1 MKKNLVLKITLLISA
16 ALIIFA
22 VVVGVVIANNNSRLM
37 NNELIRLTNVY
48 AEYAAIT
55 SADEVANISD
65 KDKDVRITVIALDG
79 RVIADSLADSESLD
93 NHLNRT
99 EIQNALN
106 GDNDSVVIRY
116 SETADTDLMYYAVK
130 VNIGDTEVFV
140 RASMPS
146 VNMDTYMIT
155 AAIIISVLTIV
166 IIAISVLIANNLAK
180 SSLMPLESVRISLEN
195 IKEGKYTNIMPHEKY
210 TEINGMLSSINDV
223 ADSLSQTMANL
234 NKEKLKLQYLT
245 ENMAQAVIATN
256 ANDNVVMSNAKATAL
271 FGELI
276 GRNIELL
283 LCDKQLIEAYHN
295 SEVNNISTVVIEK
308 NKKYYRISISTTPL
322 DKEEIHKI
330 ILITDITKIKL
341 AELERRE
348 FFANCSHELK
358 TPLTVIK
365 GYSELLKN
373 KMVKGEKADKYYDSI
388 INDSDRLLGMIDDM
402 LTLSRLDEKING
414 KPQEINLFSRIN
426 EIIRAVSDTDIK
438 GVTYTVEGDK
448 NAIVKMSPSNFEA
461 LFKNVIENAFKYN
474 KPSGSVHI
482 NIKEMDKN
490 ITATIKDSGIG
501 IANEDLPRVTDRFY
515 RVNRNDN
522 NVNGYGLGLA
532 IVKHV
537 AELSNIDFSIDSTL
551 GEGTTVTLVFKNHK
565 LNNSEVKN

>member
-1 MKKNLVLKITLLISA
+1 MKKNLVLKITLLISV

-22 VVVGVVIANNNSRLM
+22 VVVGVVIADNNSRLM

-79 RVIADSLADSESLD
+79 RVIADSLADNESLD
-93 NHLNRT
+93 NHLNRA
-99 EIQNALN
+99 EIQNALK
-106 GDNDSVVIRY
+106 GDNNNVVVRY

-155 AAIIISVLTIV
+155 AAIIITVLTIV

-271 FGELI
+271 FGELN

-283 LCDKQLIEAYHN
+283 LCDKQLIEVYHS
-295 SEVNNISTVVIEK
+295 SEVNNISTVVIER

-322 DKEEIHKI
+322 DEEEIHKI

-373 KMVKGEKADKYYDSI
+373 KMVKGEKADKYFDSI

-426 EIIRAVSDTDIK
+426 EIVKAVSDTDIK
-438 GVTYTVEGDK
+438 GVAYTVEGDK

-474 KPSGSVHI
+474 KPNGSVNI
-482 NIKEMDKN
+482 NIEETDKN

-501 IANEDLPRVTDRFY
+501 IAREDLPRVTDRFY

-522 NVNGYGLGLA
+522 NVKGYGLGLA

-537 AELSNIDFSIDSTL
+537 AELSGIDFMIDSVL
-551 GEGTTVTLVFKNHK
+551 GKGTTVTLVFAK
-565 LNNSEVKN
+565 LTH

>member
-1 MKKNLVLKITLLISA
+1 MKKNLVLKITLLISV

-22 VVVGVVIANNNSRLM
+22 VVVGVVIADNNSRLM

-93 NHLNRT
+93 NHLNRA
-99 EIQNALN
+99 EIQNALK

-155 AAIIISVLTIV
+155 AAIIITVLTIV

-256 ANDNVVMSNAKATAL
+256 ANDKVVMSNAKATAL
-271 FGELI
+271 FGELN

-283 LCDKQLIEAYHN
+283 LCDKQLIEVYHS
-295 SEVNNISTVVIEK
+295 SEVNNISTVVIER

-322 DKEEIHKI
+322 DEEEIHKI

-373 KMVKGEKADKYYDSI
+373 KMVKGEKADKYFDSI

-426 EIIRAVSDTDIK
+426 EIVKAVSDTDIK
-438 GVTYTVEGDK
+438 GVAYTVEGDK

-474 KPSGSVHI
+474 KPNGSVNI
-482 NIKEMDKN
+482 NIEETDKN

-501 IANEDLPRVTDRFY
+501 IAREDLPRVTDRFY

-522 NVNGYGLGLA
+522 NVKGYGLGLA

-537 AELSNIDFSIDSTL
+537 AELSGIDFMIDSVL
-551 GEGTTVTLVFKNHK
+551 GKGTTVTLVFAKPTH
-565 LNNSEVKN
+565 

>member
-22 VVVGVVIANNNSRLM
+22 VVVGVVIADNNSRLM

-93 NHLNRT
+93 NHLNRA
-99 EIQNALN
+99 EIQNALK
-106 GDNDSVVIRY
+106 GDNNNVVVRY

-155 AAIIISVLTIV
+155 AAIIITVLTIV

-283 LCDKQLIEAYHN
+283 LCDKKLIEAYHN
-295 SEVNNISTVVIEK
+295 SEVNNISTVVIER

-322 DKEEIHKI
+322 DEEEIHKI

-373 KMVKGEKADKYYDSI
+373 KMVKGEKADKYFDSI
-388 INDSDRLLGMIDDM
+388 INDSNRLLGMIDDM

-426 EIIRAVSDTDIK
+426 EIVKAVSDTDIK

-448 NAIVKMSPSNFEA
+448 NSIVKMSPSNFEA

-474 KPSGSVHI
+474 KPSGSLDI
-482 NIKEMDKN
+482 NIEEKDNN

-522 NVNGYGLGLA
+522 SIKGYGLGLA

-537 AELSNIDFSIDSTL
+537 AELSGIDFMIDSVL
-551 GEGTTVTLVFKNHK
+551 GEGTTVTLVFKK
-565 LNNSEVKN
+565 P

>member
-1 MKKNLVLKITLLISA
+1 MKKNLVLKITLLISV

-22 VVVGVVIANNNSRLM
+22 VVVGVVIADNNSRLM

-93 NHLNRT
+93 NHLNRA
-99 EIQNALN
+99 EIQNALK
-106 GDNDSVVIRY
+106 GDNNNVVIRY

-155 AAIIISVLTIV
+155 AAIIITVLTIV

-283 LCDKQLIEAYHN
+283 LCDKKLIEAYHN
-295 SEVNNISTVVIEK
+295 SEVNNISTVVIER

-322 DKEEIHKI
+322 DEEEIHKI

-373 KMVKGEKADKYYDSI
+373 KMVKGEKADKYFDSI
-388 INDSDRLLGMIDDM
+388 INDSNRLLGMIDDM

-426 EIIRAVSDTDIK
+426 EIVKAVSDTDIK

-474 KPSGSVHI
+474 KPSGSLDI
-482 NIKEMDKN
+482 NIEEKDNN

-522 NVNGYGLGLA
+522 SIKGYGLGLA

-537 AELSNIDFSIDSTL
+537 AELSGIDFMIDSVL
-551 GEGTTVTLVFKNHK
+551 GEGTTVTLVFKK
-565 LNNSEVKN
+565 P

>member
-1 MKKNLVLKITLLISA
+1 MKKNLVLKITLLISV

-22 VVVGVVIANNNSRLM
+22 VVVGVVIADNNSRLM

-79 RVIADSLADSESLD
+79 RVIADSLADNESLD
-93 NHLNRT
+93 NHLNRA
-99 EIQNALN
+99 EIQNALK

-155 AAIIISVLTIV
+155 AAIIITVLTIV

-283 LCDKQLIEAYHN
+283 LCDKKLIEAYHN
-295 SEVNNISTVVIEK
+295 SEVNNISTVVIER

-322 DKEEIHKI
+322 DEEEIHKI

-373 KMVKGEKADKYYDSI
+373 KMVKGEKADKYFDSI

-426 EIIRAVSDTDIK
+426 EIVKAVSDTDIK

-474 KPSGSVHI
+474 KPSGSLDI
-482 NIKEMDKN
+482 NIEEKDNN

-522 NVNGYGLGLA
+522 SIKGYGLGLA

-537 AELSNIDFSIDSTL
+537 AEPSGIDFMIDSVL
-551 GEGTTVTLVFKNHK
+551 GEGTTVTLVFKK
-565 LNNSEVKN
+565 P

>member
-1 MKKNLVLKITLLISA
+1 MKKNLVIKITLLISA

-93 NHLNRT
+93 NHLNRA
-99 EIQNALN
+99 EIQNALS

-130 VNIGDTEVFV
+130 VNIGETEVLV

-146 VNMDTYMIT
+146 VNMEAYMIT
-155 AAIIISVLTIV
+155 AAIIIAVLTVV

-180 SSLMPLESVRISLEN
+180 SSLMPLESVRKSLEN
-195 IKEGKYTNIMPHEKY
+195 IKEGSYNSVMPHEKY
-210 TEINGMLSSINDV
+210 SEINGMLSSINDV
-223 ADSLSQTMANL
+223 ADSLSQTMVNL

-245 ENMAQAVIATN
+245 ENMAQAVIATD
-256 ANDNVVMSNAKATAL
+256 ANNNVVMSNAKAIAL
-271 FGELI
+271 FGELT
-276 GRNIELL
+276 GKNIELM
-283 LCDKQLIEAYHN
+283 LCDKQLIEAYHS
-295 SEVNNISTVVIEK
+295 SEVNNISTIVIER
-308 NKKYYRISISTTPL
+308 NKKYYRVSISTTPL
-322 DKEEIHKI
+322 DEEEIHKI

-414 KPQEINLFSRIN
+414 KPQEINIYSRVG
-426 EIIRAVSDTDIK
+426 EIVKAVSDTDSK
-438 GVTYTVEGDK
+438 GVAYTVEGSK
-448 NAIVKMSPSNFEA
+448 NATVKMNPSNFEA

-474 KPSGSVHI
+474 KLGGRVDI
-482 NIKEMDKN
+482 NIEETDRK
-490 ITATIKDSGIG
+490 ITATVKDSGIG
-501 IANEDLPRVTDRFY
+501 IAREDLPRVTDRFY

-522 NVNGYGLGLA
+522 NVSGYGLGLA

-537 AELSNIDFSIDSTL
+537 SELSDIDFNIDSIV
-551 GEGTTVTLVFKNHK
+551 GEGTTVTLEFKK
-565 LNNSEVKN
+565 S

>member
-1 MKKNLVLKITLLISA
+1 MKKNLVLKITLLISV

-22 VVVGVVIANNNSRLM
+22 VVVGVVIADNNSRLM

-93 NHLNRT
+93 NHLNRA
-99 EIQNALN
+99 EIQNALK

-155 AAIIISVLTIV
+155 AAIIITVLTIV

-283 LCDKQLIEAYHN
+283 LCDKKLIEAYHN
-295 SEVNNISTVVIEK
+295 SEVNNISTVVIER

-322 DKEEIHKI
+322 DEEEIHKI

-373 KMVKGEKADKYYDSI
+373 KMVKGEKADKYFDSI

-474 KPSGSVHI
+474 KPNGSVNI
-482 NIKEMDKN
+482 NIEETDKN

-501 IANEDLPRVTDRFY
+501 IAREDLPRVTDRFY

-522 NVNGYGLGLA
+522 NVKGYGLGLA

-537 AELSNIDFSIDSTL
+537 AELSGIDFMIDSVL
-551 GEGTTVTLVFKNHK
+551 GKGTTVTLVFAKPTH
-565 LNNSEVKN
+565 

>member
-1 MKKNLVLKITLLISA
+1 MKKNLVLKITLLISV

-22 VVVGVVIANNNSRLM
+22 VVVGVVIADNNSRLM

-106 GDNDSVVIRY
+106 DDNDSVVIRY

-155 AAIIISVLTIV
+155 AAIIITVLTIV

-195 IKEGKYTNIMPHEKY
+195 IKEGKYSNIMPHEKY

-223 ADSLSQTMANL
+223 ADSLSQTMASL

-283 LCDKQLIEAYHN
+283 LCDKKLIEAYHN
-295 SEVNNISTVVIEK
+295 SEVNNISTVVIER

-322 DKEEIHKI
+322 DEEEIHKI

-373 KMVKGEKADKYYDSI
+373 KMVKGEKADKYFDSI

-474 KPSGSVHI
+474 KPNGSVNI
-482 NIKEMDKN
+482 NIEETDKN

-501 IANEDLPRVTDRFY
+501 IAREDLPRVTDRFY

-522 NVNGYGLGLA
+522 NVKGYGLGLA

-537 AELSNIDFSIDSTL
+537 AELSGIDFMIDSVL
-551 GEGTTVTLVFKNHK
+551 GKGTTVTLVFAKPTH
-565 LNNSEVKN
+565 

>member
-414 KPQEINLFSRIN
+414 KPQKINLFSRIN
-426 EIIRAVSDTDIK
+426 EIIRAVSDTDTK
-438 GVTYTVEGDK
+438 GVTYTVKGDK
-448 NAIVKMSPSNFEA
+448 NVIVKMSPSNFEA

-474 KPSGSVHI
+474 KPSGSVDI
-482 NIKEMDKN
+482 NIEETDKN

-501 IANEDLPRVTDRFY
+501 IANEDLQRVTDRFY

-522 NVNGYGLGLA
+522 SIKGYGLGLA

-537 AELSNIDFSIDSTL
+537 AELSGIDFMIDSTL
-551 GEGTTVTLVFKNHK
+551 GEGTTVTLVFTNMH
-565 LNNSEVKN
+565 

>member
-1 MKKNLVLKITLLISA
+1 MKKNLVLKITLLISV

-140 RASMPS
+140 RVSMPS

-330 ILITDITKIKL
+330 ILVTDITKIKL

-373 KMVKGEKADKYYDSI
+373 KMVKGEKADKYYDRI

-426 EIIRAVSDTDIK
+426 EIIRAVSDTDTK
-438 GVTYTVEGDK
+438 GVTYTVKGDK
-448 NAIVKMSPSNFEA
+448 NVIVKMSPSNFEA

-474 KPSGSVHI
+474 KPSGSVDI
-482 NIKEMDKN
+482 NIEEKDNN

-501 IANEDLPRVTDRFY
+501 IANEDLQRVTDRFY

-522 NVNGYGLGLA
+522 SIKGYGLGLA

-551 GEGTTVTLVFKNHK
+551 GEGTTVTLVFSNMH
-565 LNNSEVKN
+565 

>member
-1 MKKNLVLKITLLISA
+1 MKKNLVIKITLLISV

-22 VVVGVVIANNNSRLM
+22 VIVGVVIADNNSRLM

-48 AEYAAIT
+48 AEYAVIT
-55 SADEVANISD
+55 SAEDVAKISD

-79 RVIADSLADSESLD
+79 KVIADSLMSSESLD
-93 NHLNRT
+93 NHLSRQ

-106 GDNDSVVIRY
+106 GKNDSVVIRY
-116 SETADTDLMYYAVK
+116 SETAETNLMYYAVK
-130 VNIGDTEVFV
+130 VNIDGAEVFV

-146 VNMDTYMIT
+146 VNMDAYMIT
-155 AAIIISVLTIV
+155 AAIIIAVLTVI

-195 IKEGKYTNIMPHEKY
+195 IKDGKYSNVMPYEKY
-210 TEINGMLSSINDV
+210 SEINAMLSSINDV
-223 ADSLSQTMANL
+223 ADSLNQTMSNL

-245 ENMAQAVIATN
+245 ENMAQAVIATD
-256 ANDNVVMSNAKATAL
+256 ASDKVVMSNAKATTL
-271 FGELI
+271 FGEI
-276 GRNIELL
+276 DGKNIELS
-283 LCDKQLIEAYHN
+283 LCDKQLIDAYHS
-295 SEVNNISTVVIEK
+295 SEVNNITTVVIKK
-308 NKKYYRISISTTPL
+308 NKKYYRVSVSTTPF
-322 DKEEIHKI
+322 DEYEIHKI

-388 INDSDRLLGMIDDM
+388 ISDADRLLGMIDDM

-414 KPQEINLFSRIN
+414 KPQEINVYSRVS
-426 EIIRAVSDTDIK
+426 EIAKAVSDTDNK
-438 GVTYTVEGDK
+438 GVTYTVKGNK
-448 NAIVKMSPSNFEA
+448 NSNVHMGIANFES

-474 KPSGSVHI
+474 KPSGSVEI
-482 NIKEMDKN
+482 IVSESDAD
-490 ITATIKDSGIG
+490 ITATIKDSGVG
-501 IANEDLPRVTDRFY
+501 ISSQDLPRVTDRFY
-515 RVNRNDN
+515 RVNRNDSSMK
-522 NVNGYGLGLA
+522 GYGLGLA
-532 IVKHV
+532 IVKHIS
-537 AELSNIDFSIDSTL
+537 ELSGIDFKIDSTIDI
-551 GEGTTVTLVFKNHK
+551 GTTVTLKFKK
-565 LNNSEVKN
+565 LDSDK

>member
-1 MKKNLVLKITLLISA
+1 MKKNLVIKITLLISA

-93 NHLNRT
+93 NHLNRA
-99 EIQNALN
+99 EIQNALS

-130 VNIGDTEVFV
+130 VNIGETEVFV

-146 VNMDTYMIT
+146 VNMEAYMIT
-155 AAIIISVLTIV
+155 AAIIIAVLTVV

-180 SSLMPLESVRISLEN
+180 SSLMPLESVRKSLEN
-195 IKEGKYTNIMPHEKY
+195 IKEGSYNSVMPHEKY
-210 TEINGMLSSINDV
+210 SEINGMLSSINDV
-223 ADSLSQTMANL
+223 ADSLSQTMVNL

-245 ENMAQAVIATN
+245 ENMAQAVIATD
-256 ANDNVVMSNAKATAL
+256 ANNNVVMSNTKATAL
-271 FGELI
+271 FGEST
-276 GRNIELL
+276 GKNIELM
-283 LCDKQLIEAYHN
+283 LCDKQLIEAYHS
-295 SEVNNISTVVIEK
+295 SEVNNISTIVIER
-308 NKKYYRISISTTPL
+308 NKKYYRVSISTTPL
-322 DKEEIHKI
+322 DEEEIHKI

-414 KPQEINLFSRIN
+414 KPQEINIYSRVS
-426 EIIRAVSDTDIK
+426 EIIEAVSDTDSK
-438 GVTYTVEGDK
+438 GVAYTVEGSK
-448 NAIVKMSPSNFEA
+448 NATVKMNPSNFEA

-474 KPSGSVHI
+474 KLGGRVDI
-482 NIKEMDKN
+482 NIEETDRK
-490 ITATIKDSGIG
+490 ITATVKDSGIG
-501 IANEDLPRVTDRFY
+501 IAREDLPRVTDRFY

-522 NVNGYGLGLA
+522 NVIGYGLGLA

-537 AELSNIDFSIDSTL
+537 SELSDIDFNIDSIV
-551 GEGTTVTLVFKNHK
+551 GEGTTVTLEFKK
-565 LNNSEVKN
+565 S

>member
-1 MKKNLVLKITLLISA
+1 MKKNLVLKITLLISV

-22 VVVGVVIANNNSRLM
+22 VVVGVVIADNNSRLM

-93 NHLNRT
+93 NHLNRA
-99 EIQNALN
+99 EIQNALK

-155 AAIIISVLTIV
+155 AAIIITVLTIV

-283 LCDKQLIEAYHN
+283 LCDKKLIEAYHN
-295 SEVNNISTVVIEK
+295 SEVNNISTVVIER

-322 DKEEIHKI
+322 DEEEIHKI

-373 KMVKGEKADKYYDSI
+373 KMVKGEKADKYFDSI
-388 INDSDRLLGMIDDM
+388 INDSNRLLGMIDDM

-426 EIIRAVSDTDIK
+426 EIVKAVSDTDIK

-448 NAIVKMSPSNFEA
+448 NSIVKMSPSNFEA

-474 KPSGSVHI
+474 KPSGSVDI
-482 NIKEMDKN
+482 NIEEKDNN

-501 IANEDLPRVTDRFY
+501 IANENLPRVTDRFY

-522 NVNGYGLGLA
+522 SIKGYGLGLA

-537 AELSNIDFSIDSTL
+537 AELSGIDFMIDSVL
-551 GEGTTVTLVFKNHK
+551 GEGTTVTLVFKK
-565 LNNSEVKN
+565 P

>member
-1 MKKNLVLKITLLISA
+1 MKKNLVLKITLLISV

-22 VVVGVVIANNNSRLM
+22 VVVGVVIADNNSRLM

-79 RVIADSLADSESLD
+79 RVIADSLADNESLD
-93 NHLNRT
+93 NHLNRA

-106 GDNDSVVIRY
+106 DDNDSVVIRY

-155 AAIIISVLTIV
+155 AAIIITVLTIV

-256 ANDNVVMSNAKATAL
+256 ANDNVAMSNAKATAL

-283 LCDKQLIEAYHN
+283 LCDKKLIEAYHN
-295 SEVNNISTVVIEK
+295 SEVNNISTVVIER

-322 DKEEIHKI
+322 DEEEIHKI

-373 KMVKGEKADKYYDSI
+373 KMVKGEKADKYFDSI
-388 INDSDRLLGMIDDM
+388 INDSNRLLGMIDDM

-426 EIIRAVSDTDIK
+426 EIVKAVSDTDIK

-448 NAIVKMSPSNFEA
+448 NSIVKMSPSNFEA

-474 KPSGSVHI
+474 KPSGSVDI
-482 NIKEMDKN
+482 NIEEKDNN

-522 NVNGYGLGLA
+522 SIKGYGLGLA
-532 IVKHV
+532 IVKHL
-537 AELSNIDFSIDSTL
+537 AELSGIDFMIDSVL
-551 GEGTTVTLVFKNHK
+551 GEGTTVTLVFKK
-565 LNNSEVKN
+565 P

>member
-414 KPQEINLFSRIN
+414 KPQKINLFSRIN
-426 EIIRAVSDTDIK
+426 EIIRAVSDTDTK
-438 GVTYTVEGDK
+438 GVTYTVKGDK
-448 NAIVKMSPSNFEA
+448 NVIVKMSPSNFEA

-474 KPSGSVHI
+474 KPSGSVDI
-482 NIKEMDKN
+482 NIEETDKN

-501 IANEDLPRVTDRFY
+501 IANEDLQRVTDRFY

-522 NVNGYGLGLA
+522 SIKGYGLGLA

-537 AELSNIDFSIDSTL
+537 AELSGIDFMIDSTL
-551 GEGTTVTLVFKNHK
+551 GEGTTVTLVFSNMH
-565 LNNSEVKN
+565 

>member
-1 MKKNLVLKITLLISA
+1 MKKNLVIKITLLISA

-22 VVVGVVIANNNSRLM
+22 VVVGVVIADNNSRLM

-48 AEYAAIT
+48 AEYASIT

-93 NHLNRT
+93 NHLNRA

-130 VNIGDTEVFV
+130 VNIGGTEVLV

-146 VNMDTYMIT
+146 VNMDAYMVT
-155 AAIIISVLTIV
+155 AAIIIAVLTVV

-195 IKEGKYTNIMPHEKY
+195 IKDGSYSSVMPHEKY
-210 TEINGMLSSINDV
+210 SEINGMLSSINDV
-223 ADSLSQTMANL
+223 ADSLSQTMASL

-245 ENMAQAVIATN
+245 ENMAQAVIATD

-271 FGELI
+271 FGELN

-283 LCDKQLIEAYHN
+283 LCDKQLIEAYYC
-295 SEVNNISTVVIEK
+295 SEVNNISTVVIER
-308 NKKYYRISISTTPL
+308 NKKYYRFSISTTPL
-322 DKEEIHKI
+322 DEEEIHKI

-373 KMVKGEKADKYYDSI
+373 KMVNGEKADRYYDSI

-414 KPQEINLFSRIN
+414 IPQEINLYSRIN
-426 EIIRAVSDTDIK
+426 EITEAVSDTDTK
-438 GVTYTVEGDK
+438 GVVYTVEGSK
-448 NAIVKMSPSNFEA
+448 SAVVKMNPSNFEA

-474 KPSGSVHI
+474 NPSGSVD
-482 NIKEMDKN
+482 IKIEETDKN

-501 IANEDLPRVTDRFY
+501 IAREDLPRVTDRFY

-537 AELSNIDFSIDSTL
+537 AELSSIDFNIDSTV
-551 GEGTTVTLVFKNHK
+551 GEGTTVTLVFTKHVN
-565 LNNSEVKN
+565 

>member
-65 KDKDVRITVIALDG
+65 KDKDVRITVITLDG

-116 SETADTDLMYYAVK
+116 SETANTDLMYYAVK

-426 EIIRAVSDTDIK
+426 EIIRAVSDTDTK
-438 GVTYTVEGDK
+438 GVTYTVKGDK
-448 NAIVKMSPSNFEA
+448 NSIVKMSPSNFEA

-474 KPSGSVHI
+474 KPSGSVDI
-482 NIKEMDKN
+482 NIEETDKN

-537 AELSNIDFSIDSTL
+537 AELSGIDFSIDSTL
-551 GEGTTVTLVFKNHK
+551 GEGTTVTLVFSNMH
-565 LNNSEVKN
+565 

>member
-1 MKKNLVLKITLLISA
+1 MKKNLVLKITLLISV

-22 VVVGVVIANNNSRLM
+22 VVVGVVIADNNSRLM

-79 RVIADSLADSESLD
+79 RVIADSLADNESLD

-155 AAIIISVLTIV
+155 AAIIITVLTIV

-283 LCDKQLIEAYHN
+283 LCDKKLIEAYHN
-295 SEVNNISTVVIEK
+295 SEVNNISTVVIER

-322 DKEEIHKI
+322 DEEEIHKI

-373 KMVKGEKADKYYDSI
+373 KMVKGEKADKYFDSI

-474 KPSGSVHI
+474 KPNGSVNI
-482 NIKEMDKN
+482 NIEETDKN

-501 IANEDLPRVTDRFY
+501 IAREDLPRVTDRFY

-522 NVNGYGLGLA
+522 NVKGYGLGLA

-537 AELSNIDFSIDSTL
+537 AELSGIDFMIDSVL
-551 GEGTTVTLVFKNHK
+551 GKGTTVTLVFAKPTH
-565 LNNSEVKN
+565 

>member
-65 KDKDVRITVIALDG
+65 KDKDVRITVITLDG

-116 SETADTDLMYYAVK
+116 SETANTDLMYYAVK

-180 SSLMPLESVRISLEN
+180 SSFMPLESVRISLEN

-283 LCDKQLIEAYHN
+283 LCDKKLIEAYHN
-295 SEVNNISTVVIEK
+295 SEVNNISTVVIER
-308 NKKYYRISISTTPL
+308 NKKYYRVSISMTPL
-322 DKEEIHKI
+322 DEEEIHKI

-373 KMVKGEKADKYYDSI
+373 KMVKGEKADKYFDSI

-426 EIIRAVSDTDIK
+426 EIVKAVSDTDTM
-438 GVTYTVEGDK
+438 GVTYTVEGSK
-448 NAIVKMSPSNFEA
+448 SAVVKMNPSNFEA

-474 KPSGSVHI
+474 KPNGSVHI
-482 NIKEMDKN
+482 NIEETDKN

-551 GEGTTVTLVFKNHK
+551 GEGTTVTLVFSNMH
-565 LNNSEVKN
+565 

>member
-1 MKKNLVLKITLLISA
+1 MKKNLVIKITLLISA

-22 VVVGVVIANNNSRLM
+22 VVAGVVIADNNSRLM

-93 NHLNRT
+93 NHLNRA
-99 EIQNALN
+99 EIQNALS

-130 VNIGDTEVFV
+130 VNIGETEVLV

-146 VNMDTYMIT
+146 VNMEAYMIT
-155 AAIIISVLTIV
+155 AAIIIAVLTVV

-180 SSLMPLESVRISLEN
+180 SSLMPLESVRKSLEN
-195 IKEGKYTNIMPHEKY
+195 IKEGSYNSVMPHEKY
-210 TEINGMLSSINDV
+210 SEINGMLSSINDV
-223 ADSLSQTMANL
+223 ADSLSQTMVNL

-245 ENMAQAVIATN
+245 ENMAQAVIATD
-256 ANDNVVMSNAKATAL
+256 ANNNVVMSNAKAIAL
-271 FGELI
+271 FGELT
-276 GRNIELL
+276 GKNIELM
-283 LCDKQLIEAYHN
+283 LCDKQLIEAYHS
-295 SEVNNISTVVIEK
+295 SEVNNISTIVIER
-308 NKKYYRISISTTPL
+308 NKKYYRVSISTTPL
-322 DKEEIHKI
+322 DEEEIHKI

-414 KPQEINLFSRIN
+414 KPQEINIYSRVG
-426 EIIRAVSDTDIK
+426 EIVKVVSDTDSK
-438 GVTYTVEGDK
+438 GVTYTVEGSK
-448 NAIVKMSPSNFEA
+448 NATVKMNPSNFEA

-474 KPSGSVHI
+474 KLGGRVDI
-482 NIKEMDKN
+482 NIEETDRK
-490 ITATIKDSGIG
+490 ITATVKDSGIG
-501 IANEDLPRVTDRFY
+501 IAREDLPRVTDRFY

-522 NVNGYGLGLA
+522 NVSGYGLGLA

-537 AELSNIDFSIDSTL
+537 SELSDIGFNIDSIV
-551 GEGTTVTLVFKNHK
+551 GEGTTVTLEFKK
-565 LNNSEVKN
+565 S